1 LSLRLK
7 IINSKGETD
16 KHPETSNF
24 WGVYLF
30 VGLFIL
36 YNNREVQSDF
46 IIFFTKHIKEII
58 IKDMER
64 ENTFDFRGSGAL

>member
-1 LSLRLK
+1 MSLRLK

-24 WGVYLF
+24 WGVYLI

-64 ENTFDFRGSGAL
+64 ENTFDFRGSGSL